1 MPESFQ
7 LKEVVQRALAEDLC
21 YGDRTTEALFHRP
34 VPAVGEII
42 AKGDLV
48 VAGLDVFQTVF
59 ELLDPTIRVEVNIAP
74 GQKAKPGDSIGSVYG
89 DGRLL
94 LKGERTALNFLQ
106 RLSGV
111 ATLTRRFVDQVA
123 GTQARI
129 VDTRKTTPEFR
140 MLEKEAVRLGGGWNH
155 RFHLGD
161 LVLIKDNHIALAGGV
176 AKALKEARAS
186 LSHPFKIEVETTVLS
201 EVQEAI
207 QGGAEIIL
215 LDNMSLPQIK
225 EAVELIRKSAPGVA
239 IEVSGGVRLETVAA
253 IAGCGVDMISVGALT
268 HSAPAVDISLEIKR
282 NESSPL

>member
-1 MPESFQ
+1 MEPFL
-7 LKEVVQRALAEDLC
+7 LKKLVERALAEDLS

-59 ELLDPTIRVEVNIAP
+59 ELLDPTIRVEVNIGP

-111 ATLTRRFVDQVA
+111 ATQTRRFVDQVA
-123 GTQARI
+123 GTGAKI
-129 VDTRKTTPEFR
+129 VDTRKTTPGLR

-161 LVLIKDNHIALAGGV
+161 MVLIKDNHIALAGGV
-176 AKALKEARAS
+176 ANALKEAHAS
-186 LSHPFKIEVETTVLS
+186 LSHPFKIEVETTTLA
-201 EVQEAI
+201 EVKEALQI
-207 QGGAEIIL
+207 GAEIIL
-215 LDNMSLPQIK
+215 LDNMSLTEIK
-225 EAVELIRKSAPGVA
+225 QSVELIRKGASGVK
-239 IEVSGGVRLETVAA
+239 IEVSGGVRLENVAA

-268 HSAPAVDISLEIKR
+268 HSAPAVDISFEMKPHS
-282 NESSPL
+282 EKK

>member
-1 MPESFQ
+1 MEPFL
-7 LKEVVQRALAEDLC
+7 LKKLVERALAEDLS

-48 VAGLDVFQTVF
+48 VAGLDVVQTVF
-59 ELLDPTIRVEVNIAP
+59 ELLDPTIRIEAHIAA

-111 ATLTRRFVDQVA
+111 ATQTRRFVDQVA
-123 GTQARI
+123 GTGAKI
-129 VDTRKTTPEFR
+129 VDTRKTTPGLR

-161 LVLIKDNHIALAGGV
+161 MVLIKDNHIALAGGV
-176 AKALKEARAS
+176 ANALKEAHAS
-186 LSHPFKIEVETTVLS
+186 LSHPFKIEVETTTLA
-201 EVQEAI
+201 EVKEALQI
-207 QGGAEIIL
+207 GAEIIL
-215 LDNMSLPQIK
+215 LDNMSLTEIK
-225 EAVELIRKSAPGVA
+225 QSVELIRKSASGVK
-239 IEVSGGVRLETVAA
+239 IEVSGGVRLENVAA

-268 HSAPAVDISLEIKR
+268 HSAPAVDISFEMKPHS
-282 NESSPL
+282 EKK

>member
-1 MPESFQ
+1 MESFL
-7 LKEVVQRALAEDLC
+7 LKELVQRALAEDLSN
-21 YGDRTTEALFHRP
+21 GDRTTEALFHRP

-59 ELLDPTIRVEVNIAP
+59 ELLDPTIRIEVHIAA

-111 ATLTRRFVDQVA
+111 ATQTRRFVDQVA
-123 GTQARI
+123 GTGAKI
-129 VDTRKTTPEFR
+129 VDTRKTTPGLR

-161 LVLIKDNHIALAGGV
+161 MVLIKDNHIALAGGV
-176 AKALKEARAS
+176 ANALKEAHAS
-186 LSHPFKIEVETTVLS
+186 LSHPFKIEVETTTLA
-201 EVQEAI
+201 EVKEALQI
-207 QGGAEIIL
+207 GAEIIL
-215 LDNMSLPQIK
+215 LDNMSLTEIK
-225 EAVELIRKSAPGVA
+225 QSVELIRKGASGVK
-239 IEVSGGVRLETVAA
+239 IEVSGGVRLENVAA

-268 HSAPAVDISLEIKR
+268 HSAPAVDISLEIKPHS
-282 NESSPL
+282 EKK

>member
-1 MPESFQ
+1 MEPFL
-7 LKEVVQRALAEDLC
+7 LKKLVERALAEDLS

-59 ELLDPTIRVEVNIAP
+59 ELLDPTIRIETHIAA

-111 ATLTRRFVDQVA
+111 ATQTRRFVDQVA
-123 GTQARI
+123 GTGAKI
-129 VDTRKTTPEFR
+129 IDTRKTTPGLR
-140 MLEKEAVRLGGGWNH
+140 MLEKEAIRLGGGWNH

-161 LVLIKDNHIALAGGV
+161 MVLIKDNHIALAGGV
-176 AKALKEARAS
+176 ANALKEAHAS
-186 LSHPFKIEVETTVLS
+186 LSHPFKIEVETTTLA
-201 EVQEAI
+201 EVKEALQI
-207 QGGAEIIL
+207 GAEIIL
-215 LDNMSLPQIK
+215 LDNMSLTEIK
-225 EAVELIRKSAPGVA
+225 QSVELIRKGASGVK
-239 IEVSGGVRLETVAA
+239 IEVSGGVRLENVAA

-268 HSAPAVDISLEIKR
+268 HSAPAVDISFEIKPHS
-282 NESSPL
+282 EKK

>member
-1 MPESFQ
+1 MEPFL
-7 LKEVVQRALAEDLC
+7 LKKLVERALAEDLS

-59 ELLDPTIRVEVNIAP
+59 ELLDPTIRVEAHIAA
-74 GQKAKPGDSIGSVYG
+74 GQKAQPGDSIGSVYG

-111 ATLTRRFVDQVA
+111 ATQTRRFVDQVA
-123 GTQARI
+123 GTGAKI
-129 VDTRKTTPEFR
+129 VDTRKTTPGLR

-161 LVLIKDNHIALAGGV
+161 MVLIKDNHIALTGGV
-176 AKALKEARAS
+176 ANALKEARVS
-186 LSHPFKIEVETTVLS
+186 LSHPFKIEVETTTLA
-201 EVQEAI
+201 EVKEALQI
-207 QGGAEIIL
+207 GAEIIL
-215 LDNMSLPQIK
+215 LDNMSLPEIK
-225 EAVELIRKSAPGVA
+225 QSVELIRKGASGVK
-239 IEVSGGVRLETVAA
+239 IEVSGGVRLENVAA

-268 HSAPAVDISLEIKR
+268 HSAPAVDISFEMKPHS
-282 NESSPL
+282 EKK

>member
-1 MPESFQ
+1 MEPFL
-7 LKEVVQRALAEDLC
+7 LKKLVERALVEDLS

-59 ELLDPTIRVEVNIAP
+59 ELLDPTIRVEAHIAA

-111 ATLTRRFVDQVA
+111 ATQTRRFVDQVA
-123 GTQARI
+123 GTGAKI
-129 VDTRKTTPEFR
+129 VDTRKTTPGLR

-161 LVLIKDNHIALAGGV
+161 MVLIKDNHIALAGGV
-176 AKALKEARAS
+176 ANALKEAHAS
-186 LSHPFKIEVETTVLS
+186 LSHPFKIEVETTTLA
-201 EVQEAI
+201 EVKEALQI
-207 QGGAEIIL
+207 GAEIIL
-215 LDNMSLPQIK
+215 LDNMSLTEIK
-225 EAVELIRKSAPGVA
+225 QSVELIRKGASGVK
-239 IEVSGGVRLETVAA
+239 IEVSGGVRLENVAA

-268 HSAPAVDISLEIKR
+268 HSAPAVDISFEMKPHS
-282 NESSPL
+282 EKK

>member
-1 MPESFQ
+1 MMEPFL
-7 LKEVVQRALAEDLC
+7 LKELVQRALAEDLS

-34 VPAVGEII
+34 VPAVGEVI

-59 ELLDPTIRVEVNIAP
+59 ELLDPTIRIEVNIAP

-111 ATLTRRFVDQVA
+111 ATQTRRFVDQVA
-123 GTQARI
+123 GTGARI
-129 VDTRKTTPEFR
+129 VDTRKTTPGLR

-161 LVLIKDNHIALAGGV
+161 MVLIKDNHIALAGGV
-176 AKALKEARAS
+176 ANALKEAHAS
-186 LSHPFKIEVETTVLS
+186 LSHPFKIEVETTTLA
-201 EVQEAI
+201 EVKEALQI
-207 QGGAEIIL
+207 GAEIIL
-215 LDNMSLPQIK
+215 LDNMSLTEIK
-225 EAVELIRKSAPGVA
+225 QSVELIRKSASGVK
-239 IEVSGGVRLETVAA
+239 IEVSGGVRLENVAA

-268 HSAPAVDISLEIKR
+268 HSAPAVDISFEMKPHS
-282 NESSPL
+282 EKK

>member
-1 MPESFQ
+1 MESFL
-7 LKEVVQRALAEDLC
+7 LKKLVERALAEDLS

-59 ELLDPTIRVEVNIAP
+59 ELLDPTIRVEVNIGP

-111 ATLTRRFVDQVA
+111 ATQTRRFVDQVA
-123 GTQARI
+123 GTGAKI
-129 VDTRKTTPEFR
+129 VDTRKTTPGLR

-161 LVLIKDNHIALAGGV
+161 MVLIKDNHIALAGGV
-176 AKALKEARAS
+176 ANALKEAHVS
-186 LSHPFKIEVETTVLS
+186 LSHPFKIEVETTTLA
-201 EVQEAI
+201 EVKEALQI
-207 QGGAEIIL
+207 GAEIIL
-215 LDNMSLPQIK
+215 LDNMSLTEIK
-225 EAVELIRKSAPGVA
+225 QSVELIRKGASGVK
-239 IEVSGGVRLETVAA
+239 IEVSGGVRLENVAA

-268 HSAPAVDISLEIKR
+268 HSAPAVDISFEMKPHS
-282 NESSPL
+282 EKK

>member
-1 MPESFQ
+1 MEQFF
-7 LKEVVQRALAEDLC
+7 LKKLVERALAEDLS

-59 ELLDPTIRVEVNIAP
+59 ELLDPTIRIEVHIAA
-74 GQKAKPGDSIGSVYG
+74 GQKANPGDSIGSVYG

-111 ATLTRRFVDQVA
+111 ATQTRRFVDQVA
-123 GTQARI
+123 GTGAKI
-129 VDTRKTTPEFR
+129 VDTRKTTPGLR

-161 LVLIKDNHIALAGGV
+161 MVLIKDNHIALAGGV
-176 AKALKEARAS
+176 ANALKEAHAS
-186 LSHPFKIEVETTVLS
+186 LSHPFKIEVETTTLA
-201 EVQEAI
+201 EVKEALQI
-207 QGGAEIIL
+207 GAEIIL
-215 LDNMSLPQIK
+215 LDNMSLTDIK
-225 EAVELIRKSAPGVA
+225 QSVELIRKSASGVK
-239 IEVSGGVRLETVAA
+239 IEVSGGVRLENVAA

-268 HSAPAVDISLEIKR
+268 HSAPAVDISFEMKPHS
-282 NESSPL
+282 EKK

>member
-1 MPESFQ
+1 MEPFL
-7 LKEVVQRALAEDLC
+7 LKKLVERALAEDLA

-48 VAGLDVFQTVF
+48 VAGLNVFQTVF
-59 ELLDPTIRVEVNIAP
+59 ELLDRTIRIEAHIAP

-111 ATLTRRFVDQVA
+111 ATQTRRFVDQVA
-123 GTQARI
+123 GTGAKI
-129 VDTRKTTPEFR
+129 VDTRKTTPGLR

-161 LVLIKDNHIALAGGV
+161 MVLIKDNHIALAGGV
-176 AKALKEARAS
+176 ANALKEAHAS
-186 LSHPFKIEVETTVLS
+186 LSHPFKIEVETTTLA
-201 EVQEAI
+201 EVREALQI
-207 QGGAEIIL
+207 GAEIIL
-215 LDNMSLPQIK
+215 LDNMSLTEIK
-225 EAVELIRKSAPGVA
+225 QSVELIRKSASGVK
-239 IEVSGGVRLETVAA
+239 IEVSGGVRLENVAA

-268 HSAPAVDISLEIKR
+268 HSAPAVDISFEMKPHS
-282 NESSPL
+282 EKK